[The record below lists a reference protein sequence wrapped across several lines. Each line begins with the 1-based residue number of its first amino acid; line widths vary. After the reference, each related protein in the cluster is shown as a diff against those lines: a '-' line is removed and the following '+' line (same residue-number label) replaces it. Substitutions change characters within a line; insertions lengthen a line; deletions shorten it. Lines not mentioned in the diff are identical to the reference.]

1 MSTRELSTWKTL
13 GLGISAT
20 LLFIGHARAQDA
32 NSGSAAPA
40 SASAASSA
48 PESWESTIKLSA
60 QFEAGIAGNPA
71 GPSNGL
77 NFGQLYTDKA
87 NQFELNQILLT
98 AERDIDPSTTGFAW
112 GFKFQLLYGSDGR
125 YTQLLGEMN
134 HAFASRYQLAFP
146 EADFSFHLPIL
157 TSGGVDLKVGQY
169 PSPVGYETIDP
180 KNNPFYTHSYIYNFG
195 VPTEETGSYA
205 VLHVSPLLDI
215 YGGADTGENTT
226 FGGGDPNDA
235 AAGLAGFALN
245 NMLGGKLTML
255 ALSHFGPEN
264 PTRTVPNA
272 NSKFRYEN
280 DVVVTY
286 KASDKLSFTTELNY
300 IRDDAFQA
308 DGYGAA
314 QYASYA
320 LNDQFTLNGRIEV
333 WRDNKGFFVAGFPGN
348 HSFVFSE
355 LGLPTTT
362 IAAAPT
368 TYSEFTVGVTYKPG
382 LPGPIQTL
390 MLRPEIRYDRSL
402 NGTTPFNDGR
412 DSGAVTLAADAI
424 IGF

>member
-1 MSTRELSTWKTL
+1 MTL
-13 GLGISAT
+13 NDFSIKKAFGLGVAAT
-20 LLFIGHARAQDA
+20 LLIIGSARAQ
-32 NSGSAAPA
+32 NSSPGPAPTPA
-40 SASAASSA
+40 SQVS
-48 PESWESTIKLSA
+48 ETWENTIKLSA

-71 GPSNGL
+71 RPSDGL

-87 NQFELNQILLT
+87 NQFEVNQILLT

-125 YTQLLGEMN
+125 FTQLLGEMN
-134 HAFASRYQLAFP
+134 HAFDSRYQLAFP

-169 PSPVGYETIDP
+169 PSPIGYETIDP
-180 KNNPFYTHSYIYNFG
+180 KNNSFYTHSYIYNFG

-205 VLHVSPLLDI
+205 ILHVSPLLDI

-226 FGGGDPNDA
+226 FGGGDPNNA
-235 AAGLAGFALN
+235 AAGLAGFGLN

-272 NSKFRYEN
+272 NAEFRYEN

-314 QYASYA
+314 QYASFA
-320 LNDQFTLNGRIEV
+320 LTDQLTLNGRIEV
-333 WRDNKGFFVAGFPGN
+333 WRDNKGFFVAGFPSN
-348 HSFVFSE
+348 HSFVYSE

-368 TYSEFTVGVTYKPG
+368 TYSEFTVGATYKPG

-402 NGTTPFNDGR
+402 NGTAPFNEGR
-412 DSGAVTLAADAI
+412 DSGAVTLAADAVV
-424 IGF
+424 GF

>member
-1 MSTRELSTWKTL
+1 MERFPAVEMVAPAVWDRVMITSNSPTCKTFGL
-13 GLGISAT
+13 GLAAT
-20 LLFIGHARAQDA
+20 LLVIGHTRAQDA
-32 NSGSAAPA
+32 TTPALVSASPSPAAAA
-40 SASAASSA
+40 SA
-48 PESWESTIKLSA
+48 PKSWENTIKLSA

-71 GPSNGL
+71 GPSDGL

-87 NQFELNQILLT
+87 NQFELDQILLT

-134 HAFASRYQLAFP
+134 HAFDSRYQLAFP
-146 EADFSFHLPIL
+146 EADFSFHLPVL

-169 PSPVGYETIDP
+169 PSPIGYETIDP

-195 VPTEETGSYA
+195 VPTEQTGSYA

-226 FGGGDPNDA
+226 FGGGDNNNA
-235 AAGLAGFALN
+235 AAGLAGFGLN
-245 NMLGGKLTML
+245 NLLGDKLTIL

-272 NSKFRYEN
+272 NAAFRYEN
-280 DVVVTY
+280 DVVLTY
-286 KASDKLSFTTELNY
+286 KANDKLSFTTELNY
-300 IRDDAFQA
+300 IRDDAFHA

-320 LNDQFTLNGRIEV
+320 LSDQLTLNGRIEV
-333 WRDNKGFFVAGFPGN
+333 WRDDKGFYVAGFPGN
-348 HSFVFSE
+348 HSFVYSE

-368 TYSEFTVGVTYKPG
+368 TYSELTVGVTYKPG

-390 MLRPEIRYDRSL
+390 MLRP
-402 NGTTPFNDGR
+402 
-412 DSGAVTLAADAI
+412 
-424 IGF
+424 